1 MKKELSLVI
10 LINLLI
16 IGLNANAKINQN
28 ELVKSLFLQEVHIL
42 SAIEDEVNIENF
54 YNYFDFRMTAIGH
67 DSGNIN
73 IYEVDSF
80 SYKQERLTAIHDT
93 CKYFVAIYNNQEVY
107 RLKGFSANDFP
118 FFFKTYIELYG
129 DDDSAN
135 EILDDLSL
143 FYCKDVLGEVLL
155 DFNCMYNAFRSK
167 EINYDEH
174 PCLQSYEVASRVYLV
189 AGYNGKYARKV
200 GGEPLGYRGKKID
213 KKYIICPSY
222 KKGK

>member
-54 YNYFDFRMTAIGH
+54 YNYFDFRMTVIGH

-93 CKYFVAIYNNQEVY
+93 CKYFVAIYNNQEGSVNRTVSSY
-107 RLKGFSANDFP
+107 FFTLLPSAGNHAWFP
-118 FFFKTYIELYG
+118 AEFF
-129 DDDSAN
+129 
-135 EILDDLSL
+135 
-143 FYCKDVLGEVLL
+143 
-155 DFNCMYNAFRSK
+155 
-167 EINYDEH
+167 
-174 PCLQSYEVASRVYLV
+174 CLQSYMISYLSPKLM
-189 AGYNGKYARKV
+189 ANCCEMRAQFARGIV
-200 GGEPLGYRGKKID
+200 HFSEMLR
-213 KKYIICPSY
+213 
-222 KKGK
+222 